1 VHVTIADI
9 LRHKGRGVVTITQ
22 DRSVLDAV
30 RVLVENNIGG
40 LIVIDGDRPIGIL
53 TERDVLRLTARSAG
67 QLESFTIGSV
77 MTRDLVTATPAHH
90 LQQAMTLMTERRI
103 RHLPVLE
110 DQALVGIVSIGD
122 MVNACR
128 SEAEEENGHLRGY
141 IQGVPA
147 EAVRH

>member
-1 VHVTIADI
+1 MTIADI

-22 DRSVLDAV
+22 DCSVLDAV
-30 RVLVENNIGG
+30 HVLVENNIGG

-77 MTRDLVTATPAHH
+77 MTRDLVTATPAHR

-122 MVNACR
+122 LVNACR

-141 IQGVPA
+141 IQGQPA
-147 EAVRH
+147 EAVGH

>member
-1 VHVTIADI
+1 MTIADI

-30 RVLVENNIGG
+30 GVLVANNIGG
-40 LIVIDGDRPIGIL
+40 LIVMDGDRPIGIL

-67 QLESFTIGSV
+67 HLASFTVGSV
-77 MTRDLVTATPAHH
+77 MTRDLVTATPGHH
-90 LQQAMTLMTERRI
+90 LRQAMALMTERRI

-110 DQALVGIVSIGD
+110 DQALAGIVSIGD
-122 MVNACR
+122 LVNACR